1 MLHKL
6 KFIYGTDI
14 GVKNLCLDRSYVPGE
29 NLPLLL
35 CSVDIMLN
43 KFLIAYCYTHRE
55 MHLSVF
61 REDSFLYWL
70 AISKGAVSKRPQC
83 AQP

>member
-14 GVKNLCLDRSYVPGE
+14 RVKNLCLDRSYVLGE

-35 CSVDIMLN
+35 CSMDIMLN
-43 KFLIAYCYTHRE
+43 KLLITYCYTHRV
-55 MHLSVF
+55 MHLSVV
-61 REDSFLYWL
+61 RENSFLHLL
-70 AISKGAVSKRPQC
+70 AISKGAASERPQC